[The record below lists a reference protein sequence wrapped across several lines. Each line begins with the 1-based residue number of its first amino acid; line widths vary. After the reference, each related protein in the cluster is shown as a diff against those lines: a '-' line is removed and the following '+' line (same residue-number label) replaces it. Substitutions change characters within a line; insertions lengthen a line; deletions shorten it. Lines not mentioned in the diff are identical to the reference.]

1 MLQQFAVSLSS
12 DIVRWGL
19 EDFQE
24 KSISAQA
31 VSRGRFLY
39 KQPAMQKKTV
49 SFTLMVN

>member
-31 VSRGRFLY
+31 VSRGRFLH